1 MKRFKSKKV
10 KKRKRGYLFL
20 FVFFFTLSYIF
31 MALYVSKNKINKNIL
46 DSKTNYINFTLPNFL
61 SQKADEIVNKPVSL
75 LNWKVKNASYT
86 SVKKTNV
93 SIKKDQIEEVMVKK
107 NYEPLIYIYNTHQ
120 TESYVDY
127 LITDAGLYL
136 SEKLN
141 QDGFS
146 TYFEEQ
152 SVTTF
157 LQANS
162 MKYYKSYTVSRK
174 YLNEAKEKYPSIVYY
189 FDIHRDALKKEKST
203 ITVNNKN
210 YAKVM
215 FIVGTDN
222 KEFSNNLKNAQK
234 LNEIINNMVPGIT
247 RGVIKKGGSGVNGV
261 YNQDVSSNSF
271 LIEVGGNNNTK
282 EEVINTLDVIK
293 KAIIEYVRG
302 TIW

>member
-1 MKRFKSKKV
+1 MKKFKSKKV
-10 KKRKRGYLFL
+10 KKRKRGYVFL
-20 FVFFFTLSYIF
+20 FVFFFVFSYIF
-31 MALYVSKNKINKNIL
+31 MAFYLSKNKINKNIL
-46 DSKTNYINFTLPNFL
+46 DNKTNYINFALPNYL
-61 SQKADEIVNKPVSL
+61 SKKADEFVNKPVSF
-75 LNWKVKNASYT
+75 LNRKVKNASYT

-93 SIKKDQIEEVMVKK
+93 STKKDQMQETDVKK
-107 NYEPLIYIYNTHQ
+107 KFEPLIYIYNTHQ

-141 QDGFS
+141 QDGLS

-162 MKYYKSYTVSRK
+162 MKYYKSYSVSRK
-174 YLNEAKEKYPSIVYY
+174 YLIEAKEKYPSIVYY

-203 ITVNNKN
+203 ISVNNKN

-215 FIVGTDN
+215 FIVGIDN
-222 KEFSNNLKNAQK
+222 KAFYNNLANAQK
-234 LNEIINNMVPGIT
+234 LNEIINNLVPGIT

-261 YNQDVSSNSF
+261 YNQDVSINSF
-271 LIEVGGNNNTK
+271 LIEVGGNNNNK

-302 TIW
+302 SIW